1 MTNYAVSDY
10 VVYGSAEVVAA
21 ALETKLET
29 LDDSKTLR
37 LIQIEKSGNEFV
49 GILIYDA

>member
-10 VVYGSAEVVAA
+10 VVRGTAEAVAA
-21 ALETKLET
+21 ALETKIET
-29 LDDSKTLR
+29 IDATKTLR